1 MWERGL
7 RARRQR
13 GRSQGNSHQR
23 KSLVHESTGASAPK
37 IDPSCVNADAR
48 RAAEAQCAHDI
59 APTPKSE
66 ASNAM
71 GAESWPDH
79 YRGMEITKF
88 LRWIFATNRQ
98 RLRVRVRRHLLAKG
112 IFGLI
117 DWGLQLRPAA
127 TQDSKSGIKQL
138 PVKST
143 FSNPVCFAVILSA
156 CRGERLLG
164 EPAHRGDRSSAIM
177 IGLLAVMRRPA
188 RYGCDG
194 AAEWAGSM
202 TTASGTNSRL
212 VDLVH

>member
-112 IFGLI
+112 IFGWI
-117 DWGLQLRPAA
+117 DRLGAA
-127 TQDSKSGIKQL
+127 AAARCDARLEIWDQAITSEEYVLK
-138 PVKST
+138 P
-143 FSNPVCFAVILSA
+143 
-156 CRGERLLG
+156 RLLRCDLVG
-164 EPAHRGDRSSAIM
+164 VP
-177 IGLLAVMRRPA
+177 RRAPPRRA
-188 RYGCDG
+188 C
-194 AAEWAGSM
+194 
-202 TTASGTNSRL
+202 ASGRSIISDYDRPIGGNASASSVWL
-212 VDLVH
+212 